1 VNVAVVGI
9 GPVGI
14 VTASGLA
21 RAGHRVH
28 ATDREASRVD
38 ALREGRTPIVEPGLA
53 ARVAESVASAGSSPR
68 IRSRPAVSH
77 ANGHCCCA
85 SERPRCPRATP
96 T

>member
-1 VNVAVVGI
+1 MNVAVVGI

-28 ATDREASRVD
+28 ATDRDASRVD

-53 ARVAESVASAGSSPR
+53 ARVAESVASGRLVAEDS
-68 IRSRPAVSH
+68 IAAAVSH
-77 ANGHCCCA
+77 ATVLLLCVG
-85 SERPRCPRATP
+85 TP
-96 T
+96 ALPSGPV